1 MAKIKVQ
8 FIDVSL
14 DKGDKRFILV
24 ATNKKGK
31 KIAFDV
37 DGIK

>member
-1 MAKIKVQ
+1 MSKVKFIKQ
-8 FIDVSL
+8 KTNDPD
-14 DKGDKRFILV
+14 DKFYILI
-24 ATNKKGK
+24 AEHNGK

>member
-1 MAKIKVQ
+1 MKSKVK
-8 FIDVSL
+8 FINVSP
-14 DKGDKRFILV
+14 KSGDKRYILV
-24 ATNKKGK
+24 AQDKTGK